1 MIPIIRM
8 YKRIGKR
15 DFIVKNH
22 ALYSREEPGVMYEV
36 LDIPEDYTI
45 EDGTTDVFS
54 LSLKR

>member
-1 MIPIIRM
+1 M
-8 YKRIGKR
+8 
-15 DFIVKNH
+15 KNH